1 MGHEDYEFMDRSP
14 EKIIMSNGQSCD
26 AETIDSLFRSHP
38 TKNPLALG
46 LVVIFLKRVSFVNQA
61 NPRKSFKIKRM
72 FEKRNH

>member
-1 MGHEDYEFMDRSP
+1 MDRSL

-26 AETIDSLFRSHP
+26 AATIDSLFQSHP

-46 LVVIFLKRVSFVNQA
+46 LAMIFLKQVSGFNQV

-72 FEKRNH
+72 FEKRNHQSFDIHA

>member
-1 MGHEDYEFMDRSP
+1 MDRSL

-26 AETIDSLFRSHP
+26 AATIDSLFQSHP

-46 LVVIFLKRVSFVNQA
+46 LAMIFLKQVSCFYQA

-72 FEKRNH
+72 LKKRNNQSLEIHA